1 MPEARSR
8 KLARA
13 TTAAPK
19 RAAPTFADP
28 TRVASKPAAS
38 GAAHRVRII
47 GGVWKRTPLPVADA
61 DGLRPT
67 PDRVRETVFN
77 WLSGALAGRH
87 CLDLFAGTGAL
98 GFEAASRG
106 AASVTMVESDVRVA
120 ALLRATVQRLSADQV
135 TVIAGDAIQAMR
147 RAQGDD
153 RRFDL
158 VFLDPPFR
166 MGWIERVLPVL
177 AGVLAPQA
185 LVYLESEQVLDAPAF
200 SALLGREC
208 ELLRCNKAGQVFYH
222 LLRCP

>member
-1 MPEARSR
+1 MIPARRRRSPAAASAVDAASAR
-8 KLARA
+8 PAPARA
-13 TTAAPK
+13 AA
-19 RAAPTFADP
+19 AQ
-28 TRVASKPAAS
+28 
-38 GAAHRVRII
+38 RVRII
-47 GGVWKRTPLPVADA
+47 GGLWKRTPLPVADVA
-61 DGLRPT
+61 GLRPT

-77 WLSGALAGRH
+77 WLAGALAGRH

-106 AASVTMVESDVRVA
+106 AASVTLVEHDPRAA
-120 ALLRATVQRLSADQV
+120 ALLRATVARLSATQV
-135 TVIAGDAIQAMR
+135 AVTAGDALQALR
-147 RAQGDD
+147 RAQADG

-177 AGVLAPQA
+177 PGVLAPDA
-185 LVYLESEQVLDAPAF
+185 LVYLESEQALDVPALA
-200 SALLGREC
+200 ALLGREC